1 MYGAPIRI
9 SVLCILKLMS
19 RKQTNIQ
26 LKMRP
31 KNIHV
36 SNGNYEVN
44 IFLEEELAIT
54 LPVCYNSYVEA
65 ELAAREFVLEKL
77 RSE

>member
-1 MYGAPIRI
+1 
-9 SVLCILKLMS
+9 
-19 RKQTNIQ
+19 
-26 LKMRP
+26 MRP